1 MSVLNPPGLKRQP
14 YYNHA
19 KIRPG
24 VPVFATGQVAWDED
38 GEVVGEGDIDAQVAR
53 TYANIGLLLAGLGA
67 VPDDIV
73 KTVTY
78 VTDPAFAP
86 AIHRGR
92 ARFFEGVELP
102 ASTFI
107 HVAGLADPRLLL
119 EIEVVVM
126 LAGDPLQNPPTRRN
140 TSA

>member
-1 MSVLNPPGLKRQP
+1 MPMTVINPKGLKQQS
-14 YYNHA
+14 YYNHV

-24 VPVFATGQVAWDED
+24 TPVFATGQVSWDENGD
-38 GEVVGEGDIDAQVAR
+38 VVGAGDIDAQVAQ
-53 TYANIGLLLAGLGA
+53 TYANIGHLLAGLNA
-67 VPDDIV
+67 TPDDIV

-78 VTDPAFAP
+78 VTDPGFAP

-92 ARFFEGVELP
+92 LKFFDGVDLP

-119 EIEVVVM
+119 EIDLVIMVSE
-126 LAGDPLQNPPTRRN
+126 
-140 TSA
+140 

>member
-1 MSVLNPPGLKRQP
+1 MTAVNPPGLKQQV

-24 VPVFATGQVAWDED
+24 TPVFATGQVSWDEN
-38 GEVVGEGDIDAQVAR
+38 GEVVGVGNIDAQVAQ
-53 TYANIGLLLAGLGA
+53 TYKNIGLLLAGLGA
-67 VPDDIV
+67 TPEDIV

-78 VTDPAFAP
+78 VTDPGFAA

-92 ARFFEGVELP
+92 QAFFQGCELP

-119 EIEVVVM
+119 EIDVVVM
-126 LAGDPLQNPPTRRN
+126 VKT
-140 TSA
+140 

>member
-1 MSVLNPPGLKRQP
+1 MTIVNPAGLKQQV

-24 VPVFATGQVAWDED
+24 TPVFATGQVAWDENGD
-38 GEVVGEGDIDAQVAR
+38 VVGEGDIDAQVAQ
-53 TYANIGLLLAGLGA
+53 TYGNIGLLLAGLGA
-67 VPDDIV
+67 AADDIV

-78 VTDPAFAP
+78 VTDPGFAP

-92 ARFFEGVELP
+92 QAFFAGCELP

-107 HVAGLADPRLLL
+107 HVAGLADPRLLI
-119 EIEVVVM
+119 EIDIVVM
-126 LAGDPLQNPPTRRN
+126 VKT
-140 TSA
+140 